1 MLVNLTPH
9 PLHFYAPDCADRV
22 DPAAVEPLFTVAPD
36 GRTARVAEDTLGTW
50 FRDCFDSQTPAESTT
65 TVSVEGVDY
74 GSVYG
79 LPPLDTEAT
88 DVNLPPRVYYVVA
101 LVVALAARHRPDLL
115 VPYREVRNLDGT
127 VIGCRQLA
135 RPV

>member
-1 MLVNLTPH
+1 MIINLTPH
-9 PLHFYAPDCADRV
+9 PLRIYPPDCPDRV
-22 DPAAVEPLFTVAPD
+22 DPAEVEHLFTVAPT
-36 GRTARVAEDTLGTW
+36 GQSARVASEDLGKA
-50 FRDCFDSQTPAESTT
+50 FEDNFDGQTPAESTT
-65 TVSVEGVDY
+65 TVVVEYVNH

-79 LPPLDTEAT
+79 LPPADGHS
-88 DVNLPPRVYYVVA
+88 PPRTWYVVA
-101 LVVALAARHRPDLL
+101 LVVALAAHDRPDLL